1 MDGDPLDALTGG
13 DDHLDVIKV
22 HGHDDN
28 LSIELWFN
36 FCFPVSLQSREI
48 LKITIIMFEPLNS

>member
-1 MDGDPLDALTGG
+1 MDGDLLDALTGG
-13 DDHLDVIKV
+13 DGHLDVIKV

-36 FCFPVSLQSREI
+36 FCFHEVSNPIEI

>member
-1 MDGDPLDALTGG
+1 MDGDSLDALTGG

-28 LSIELWFN
+28 LSIELGSIFVFLLASN
-36 FCFPVSLQSREI
+36 QEKSLKLQS
-48 LKITIIMFEPLNS
+48 LCLSW

>member
-1 MDGDPLDALTGG
+1 MDGDLLDALTGG

-48 LKITIIMFEPLNS
+48 L